1 MGEGIGIFV
10 DALGINSAEL
20 VAQAVVAVQ
29 GTLILFFVLAPLMGT
44 VLARFIASRAN
55 AALATSL
62 VILLVLLGNLF
73 FNLVLRSLFTEDV
86 LPAWAVGFIS
96 FLLSLLLAYGGAR
109 AALWA
114 LADPGKPRWM
124 IEDENLPD
132 DAKSVLDKRR
142 EQAIAR
148 RKKHRGR

>member
-20 VAQAVVAVQ
+20 ATQAVVAVQ

-86 LPAWAVGFIS
+86 LPAWAVGVIS
-96 FLLSLLLAYGGAR
+96 FLLSLILAYGGAR
-109 AALWA
+109 VALWA

-142 EQAIAR
+142 EQAMAR
-148 RKKHRGR
+148 RKTHRGR